1 MAVDAPTVNRHSL
14 LLGLVVA
21 LSPGWTIRIGDIRAA
36 FLNGVQSSRRL
47 FFRQPARGIPGL
59 RPGQLV
65 EILKGVFGLATSPKL
80 WWLKLSTDLLQK
92 TSATT
97 KTNNMAG
104 TMANMTNGVNTVN
117 PSNMT
122 TMTHSPIK
130 SFSMRHSPPPRP
142 SPVRLIP
149 TNPLTINNDSQDK
162 KKPSRTSYK
171 LGYTQ
176 KSGRPKDQKSH
187 RSDRGDQLQEG
198 EVYLTN
204 LESSHE
210 MDLFALNHKSRIQAA
225 CELPA

>member
-21 LSPGWTIRIGDIRAA
+21 LSSGWTIRIGDIRAA
-36 FLNGVQSSRRL
+36 FLNGVQSSGRL

-104 TMANMTNGVNTVN
+104 TMVNMTNGVNTVN

-142 SPVRLIP
+142 VRLIP
-149 TNPLTINNDSQDK
+149 TILKISKMIPKTRRSPLALPTSLGTLKSQADQKIRNLIVLTVAINFKRVKSTSQTWNPLMKWICL
-162 KKPSRTSYK
+162 R
-171 LGYTQ
+171 
-176 KSGRPKDQKSH
+176 
-187 RSDRGDQLQEG
+187 
-198 EVYLTN
+198 
-204 LESSHE
+204 
-210 MDLFALNHKSRIQAA
+210 
-225 CELPA
+225 